1 MAAALLTSPMAIAFV
16 LAVALASG
24 FALTRVWHPSPLPK
38 QQLALGY
45 LGVVVVCLIV
55 AAVSAYVS
63 PEDAVQRWHIP
74 RDQYWASL
82 FRTFALLSVVLTC
95 LSILGV
101 AVIGAPIIFAL
112 ASRGLGRVPYIL
124 AASIIVSLVV
134 AFALAAL
141 TQPSSATF
149 ARDAP
154 YLVGL
159 HLLLSLGFCIGAGL
173 PWSFQRSHA

>member
-24 FALTRVWHPSPLPK
+24 FALTRVWHPSPLTK

-101 AVIGAPIIFAL
+101 AVIF
-112 ASRGLGRVPYIL
+112 SRW
-124 AASIIVSLVV
+124 
-134 AFALAAL
+134 
-141 TQPSSATF
+141 
-149 ARDAP
+149 RDAVSAESP
-154 YLVGL
+154 TSLQRRSSS
-159 HLLLSLGFCIGAGL
+159 HLWL
-173 PWSFQRSHA
+173 PSH